1 MIVQSGKFLDFC
13 IIEGWEYAARKNCT
27 GAAVII
33 AITPMNHILL
43 VEQFRPPVQS
53 NVIELPAGL
62 IGDQS
67 SQESVLQAAHREL
80 LEETGFRAGS
90 MKHLV
95 GGPISAGMTSEQIH
109 FVLAKDLVKEGEG
122 GGVDG
127 EEIQV
132 HQVPIYEFE
141 HWIQA
146 KQREKVQVDPKIFMA
161 YWYAKLQLES

>member
-13 IIEGWEYAARKNCT
+13 IIEGWEYAARKNCA

-33 AITPMNHILL
+33 AITPKNHILL

-109 FVLAKDLVKEGEG
+109 FVLAKDLIKEGEG

-127 EEIQV
+127 EKIQV
-132 HQVPIYEFE
+132 HQVPICEFE

-161 YWYAKLQLES
+161 YWFAKLQLES